1 MTPNNP
7 SDQTKKR
14 KVPTIRVTGTTV
26 RQQPPKFG
34 VIAVTVSEKGP
45 TQEQAWEKFQRKI
58 SELNEALG
66 AFGTVS
72 NVMPRETSEDV
83 SRGLRSGVEY
93 TVSAYIE
100 VEFTPANYGQILEA
114 FVKCGLPISAPRF
127 TYDELAK
134 LTPELLAEAAAA
146 AKANAEGI
154 ALGVGGHLGR
164 LASIQIGAPRLLPVY
179 RPISAMDSFISASLS
194 LHKTKS
200 YSRLLD
206 EEKLETYDTEV
217 QVTVEYEIIENSTV
231 GEVA

>member
-1 MTPNNP
+1 MSPKNP

-14 KVPTIRVTGTTV
+14 KVPTIRVTGSTV

-45 TQEQAWEKFQRKI
+45 PQEQAWEKFQRKI